1 MDNYASIESQLGE
14 AVCEIEDTEEMFW
27 LKESD
32 DYDSLVSYGN
42 KLAQQYR
49 FKEAIDAYRKAE
61 LIKST
66 DPMLYVRMGGSYL
79 TLFLFDDAIVCYE
92 KSLALGL
99 NIKNVAYSIGV
110 YHYLQRDYV
119 KASEFFSKVLP
130 SNDEMTIAVIYWNA
144 LSCLRAGIPDSL
156 LQTFNKDM
164 KVGHHKSY
172 ETAVKVML
180 SELSLDD
187 AISIIESNSN
197 DLDYVVS
204 IYGIAAYCESIDE
217 REKSVSLY
225 NKLLTKKSVWPCVS
239 YLAAYNDVNNTA
251 NI

>member
-61 LIKST
+61 LIKNT
-66 DPMLYVRMGGSYL
+66 DPMLYVRIGGSYL
-79 TLFLFDDAIVCYE
+79 TLFSFDDAINCYE
-92 KSLALGL
+92 KSISLGL
-99 NIKNVAYSIGV
+99 NLKNVSYSIGIF
-110 YHYLQRDYV
+110 HYLQKNYT
-119 KASEFFSKVLP
+119 KASEYFTKALP

-144 LSCLRAGIPDSL
+144 LSCMRADLTDSL
-156 LQTFNKDM
+156 LQTYNKDM

-172 ETAVKVML
+172 EIAVQVIL
-180 SELSLDD
+180 SILNVDD
-187 AISIIESNSN
+187 AISQIENNSN

-204 IYGIAAYCESIDE
+204 MYGIAAYCESVGE
-217 REKSVSLY
+217 YEKSVSLY